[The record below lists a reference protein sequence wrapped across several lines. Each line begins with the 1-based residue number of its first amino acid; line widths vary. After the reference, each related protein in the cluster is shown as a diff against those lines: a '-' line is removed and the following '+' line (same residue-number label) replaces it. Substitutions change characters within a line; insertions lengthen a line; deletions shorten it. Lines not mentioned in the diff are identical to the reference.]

1 MIDLKRNIN
10 IKEIYENENPENV
23 VKIVGKTLELNKQ
36 RKGKRIKISTPKE
49 MLQRLLIT
57 LAQVSIQKTY
67 TKKVYNNI
75 MNSINL

>member
-49 MLQRLLIT
+49 MLQRLLIAV
-57 LAQVSIQKTY
+57 AQVSIQKTY

>member
-49 MLQRLLIT
+49 MLQRLLIS
-57 LAQVSIQKTY
+57 LAQVSIQKRILKKY
-67 TKKVYNNI
+67 TTI
-75 MNSINL
+75 

>member
-49 MLQRLLIT
+49 MLQRLLIA

>member
-49 MLQRLLIT
+49 MLQRLL
-57 LAQVSIQKTY
+57 SIR
-67 TKKVYNNI
+67 
-75 MNSINL
+75 